1 MLAIYKREL
10 KSYFYSPIAYVIIGL
25 FFVFTSILFMLGNL
39 YATSA
44 DMSGVIGTMGF
55 LLIFFVPIITMRTI
69 AEDRKNG
76 TEVLLATS
84 PVTLTSRVIG
94 KFLAAF
100 TVFLSIT
107 VLTMIYPLIL
117 SAYGKLSFGLLF
129 GQYLGFILM
138 GLAFIAVGI
147 FASSLTENQIIA
159 AVIGVV
165 MLFIVWLLDAVST
178 SIGGFIGKVMQWIS
192 LMTRYQD
199 FNYGDLKLSN
209 VIYLI
214 SFAVIFI
221 FLTIRIIDRKT
232 MTQG

>member
-25 FFVFTSILFMLGNL
+25 FFVFTSIIFMLSNL
-39 YATSA
+39 YASA
-44 DMSGVIGTMGF
+44 SDMGGTISTMGF
-55 LLIFFVPIITMRTI
+55 LLIFFVPIITMRSI

-84 PVTLTSRVIG
+84 PVTLTSRIIG
-94 KFLAAF
+94 KYLASF
-100 TVFLSIT
+100 TVFLA
-107 VLTMIYPLIL
+107 MISMTLLYPLIL
-117 SAYGKLSFGLLF
+117 SFFGTVSIGLLF
-129 GQYLGFILM
+129 AQYFGLILM
-138 GLAFIAVGI
+138 GLAFVAIGI

-159 AVIGVV
+159 AITGVV
-165 MLFIVWLLDAVST
+165 ILFIVWLMDAVSS

-192 LMTRYQD
+192 LMTRYSD
-199 FNYGDLKLSN
+199 FTYGDLRLSN
-209 VIYLI
+209 VLYFI

>member
-25 FFVFTSILFMLGNL
+25 FFVFTSILFMLSNL
-39 YATSA
+39 YATNA

-55 LLIFFVPIITMRTI
+55 LLIFFVPIITMRSI

-100 TVFLSIT
+100 TVFMSIT

-117 SAYGKLSFGLLF
+117 SAYGKLSFGILF

-138 GLAFIAVGI
+138 GFAFIAVGI

-209 VIYLI
+209 VVYLI
-214 SFAVIFI
+214 SVAVIFI